1 MNGRVKISQSLIFAQ
16 NTSSCTRTN
25 QKHEVLI
32 LRFMNQEESDLKLI
46 LTDVSVRCMRF
57 RISQEYCNHCTSG
70 LLYHILTDIKH

>member
-1 MNGRVKISQSLIFAQ
+1 MDRRVKISQSLIFAQ
-16 NTSSCTRTN
+16 NTRTN

-46 LTDVSVRCMRF
+46 LTDVSVRCIRF